1 MPDTYTA
8 NEDGSYTVVNAGET
22 QFINFTAFN
31 PETGYKWSSM
41 QEVKTFG
48 WPIRMFGHFILV
60 CLRKKNG
67 MQ

>member
-41 QEVKTFG
+41 QEVKTFCCG
-48 WPIRMFGHFILV
+48 PSECLVILF
-60 CLRKKNG
+60 
-67 MQ
+67 